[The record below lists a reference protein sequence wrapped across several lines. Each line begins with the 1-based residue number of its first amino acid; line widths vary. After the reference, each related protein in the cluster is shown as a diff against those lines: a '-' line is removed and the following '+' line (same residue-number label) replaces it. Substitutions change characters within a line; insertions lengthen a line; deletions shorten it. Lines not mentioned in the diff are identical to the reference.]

1 MLSGLGQRLRRA
13 AARLQG
19 QGAQAVRA
27 VPRPEGPLICL
38 RIAPDTAA
46 EAASQ
51 TSAGAALVLARLCRL
66 RPDLRLLVAA
76 PPTLEL
82 ALPEGVERIAL
93 PDDSAATAKAMLD
106 HLAPSLI
113 VLMGNPLPAA
123 LIAVAAKAGV
133 RMMLA
138 DARLSAQGPG
148 QKDLARRG
156 QRSLLRRL
164 GCIIVRDQASQGAL
178 VEMGL
183 DPSVIEVG
191 GVLEPPAEPLRCSEA
206 ERASLAVLMR
216 TRPVWLAASVPG
228 SEISAMLAAQERAQ
242 RHAHRML
249 LILAPDTPETAPELA
264 ARLTAEGSSVA
275 RRSVEGE
282 PDDETEVFIADDPA
296 EYGLWYRVAP
306 VTYMGGTLSGA
317 AGHARSPYEAAALG
331 SAIVH
336 GPQTAPFGAE
346 YARLDEARATRAVHD
361 AISLGEAVADLM
373 APDRAAVLAHNAWA
387 VASGGAAAAAA
398 VVQAISREFDL
409 AQGGKGL

>member
-19 QGAQAVRA
+19 RSTQAQALRA

-38 RIAPDTAA
+38 RIGPGTAPETV
-46 EAASQ
+46 
-51 TSAGAALVLARLCRL
+51 AGVALVLARLHRL
-66 RPDLRLLVAA
+66 RPDLRLLLAA
-76 PPTLEL
+76 PPSLEM
-82 ALPEGVERIAL
+82 ALPDGVERIAL
-93 PDDSAATAKAMLD
+93 PEDSAATAKAMLD
-106 HLAPSLI
+106 HLAPCLI
-113 VLMGNPLPAA
+113 VLLGSPLPAS

-138 DARLSAQGPG
+138 DVQLSAQASGP
-148 QKDLARRG
+148 KDLARRG
-156 QRSLLRRL
+156 QRALLRRL
-164 GCIIVRDQASQGAL
+164 ACIVVRDQASQGIL
-178 VEMGL
+178 VNMGF
-183 DPSVIEVG
+183 DPAVIEVG
-191 GVLEPPAEPLRCSEA
+191 GGLESPAEPLRCSEA
-206 ERASLAVLMR
+206 ERASLAALTR

-228 SEISAMLAAQERAQ
+228 SEIAAMLAAQDRAQ

-249 LILAPDTPETAPELA
+249 LILAPDTPEIAPELA
-264 ARLTAEGSSVA
+264 ARLAAEGCSVA

-282 PDDETEVFIADDPA
+282 PGTETEVFIADDPA
-296 EYGLWYRVAP
+296 EYGLWYRIAP

-317 AGHARSPYEAAALG
+317 TGQARSPYEAAALG

-387 VASGGAAAAAA
+387 VASSGAAAAAA
-398 VVQAISREFDL
+398 VVQAIGREFDL
-409 AQGGKGL
+409 AQDGKGI